1 VRLTDYSTLTFDCY
15 GTLIDWETGIHRAL
29 QPWLSRNGVGEDV
42 NALLEAFARHESA
55 QQAETPAMVYRE
67 LLARVHKRLAA
78 EWGVSCSDKE
88 AEAFGLSIRD
98 WPAFPDSAAAL
109 RYLKRHYKLVIL
121 SNVDRESFS
130 ASNARLGV
138 EFDRIY
144 TAQDIG
150 SYKPDPRNFAYLI
163 EHLVAEGVA
172 KSDILHTAQSIF
184 HDHVQASRAGLAT
197 CWIDRRAGK
206 KGLGATMPPPVDVRI
221 DFRFETLAAFVEA
234 HEKEYSSTTQ
244 TENGENQ
251 G

>member
-29 QPWLSRNGVGEDV
+29 QPWLVRNGVGENV
-42 NALLEAFARHESA
+42 NALLETFARHESA
-55 QQAETPAMVYRE
+55 QQAETPAMLYHE

-88 AEAFGLSIRD
+88 AETFGLSIKD
-98 WPAFPDSAAAL
+98 WPAFPDSTAAL
-109 RYLKRHYKLVIL
+109 RYLGRHYKLVIL
-121 SNVDRESFS
+121 SNVDRESFR
-130 ASNARLGV
+130 ASNAKLGV
-138 EFDRIY
+138 EFDRVY

-163 EHLVAEGVA
+163 DLLAAHGVA

-206 KGLGATMPPPVDVRI
+206 KGLGATMPPPADVRI

-234 HEKEYSSTTQ
+234 HEKECSPMTPI
-244 TENGENQ
+244 ENGENQ